1 MADKAVP
8 GKVGSGFPSGIASRH
23 LIRTAR
29 RLSIPASV
37 LAAVL
42 LAAFP
47 ASAQTNDPN
56 LTEQDLDCFRKQAEG
71 GPDCVPGQAP
81 EESAPDQTEPEK
93 AEPEPQQP
101 TRESG
106 AEPDAEQ
113 TTGEDAKPE
122 AAPASEESAAEPGS
136 GQAGEAAPQPDE
148 FTVQGQPSKPDSGAA
163 VSEPAAA
170 AEPDAAGPGRDAGS
184 DTATDSTGASTGSAE
199 NADPNAVL
207 LPGLI
212 VDLFPNPPPA
222 AAPEP
227 AVPAQADAAIPA
239 APPPADPP
247 APPAIAPGAL
257 AAVPPVAAPVA
268 VQGEFVPD
276 EVLVT
281 VDGDAAV
288 AAAVAQDF
296 GLEVRSQRTS
306 TLLDST
312 IVRYGIPDGR
322 PVGVVLAQLAGDGR
336 TTRRVPNHV
345 YDLQQAAGIVNYA
358 FQRIALA
365 PDTANGENVGVAV
378 IDTALDETHP
388 AIKDAIA
395 GEFDAMPGVEVT
407 TRDHATSVA
416 GLIAGTGE
424 FRGMAPG
431 ARIFHARAFEG
442 GKSTMDVILSAL
454 DWAAGEEV
462 RIVNMSFV
470 GPKNDLLEEACA
482 AARERDIVLVAAAG
496 NNGPNAP
503 YGYPAA
509 YPGVIAVTATDD
521 KDELMAEA
529 NRGPYVFVS
538 APGVNVIAPVG
549 GGQDLVTGTSFAA
562 AVVSGAIANLIHAA
576 PDRSADWIE
585 AALSST
591 AKDLGEAGRDSDFGF
606 GLIDAKAA
614 GEMQDD

>member
-1 MADKAVP
+1 MADEAIP
-8 GKVGSGFPSGIASRH
+8 GKVGTGFPSGIASRQR
-23 LIRTAR
+23 LRAAGRSATA
-29 RLSIPASV
+29 AWV
-37 LAAVL
+37 LAAAL
-42 LAAFP
+42 LAASP
-47 ASAQTNDPN
+47 TLAQTNDPT
-56 LTEQDLDCFRKQAEG
+56 LTEQDLDCLRKQADG
-71 GPDCVPGQAP
+71 GPDCVPGQAA
-81 EESAPDQTEPEK
+81 EE
-93 AEPEPQQP
+93 
-101 TRESG
+101 G
-106 AEPDAEQ
+106 ATKP
-113 TTGEDAKPE
+113 TGEDAAK
-122 AAPASEESAAEPGS
+122 
-136 GQAGEAAPQPDE
+136 PDE
-148 FTVQGQPSKPDSGAA
+148 FTVQGQPSTPEPGAGAIPDD
-163 VSEPAAA
+163 PAITAN
-170 AEPDAAGPGRDAGS
+170 PDAADPGRDDAGT
-184 DTATDSTGASTGSAE
+184 DTADA
-199 NADPNAVL
+199 NPNAVL
-207 LPGLI
+207 LPALI
-212 VDLFPNPPPA
+212 IDLFPNPPPGP
-222 AAPEP
+222 APEP
-227 AVPAQADAAIPA
+227 GAEAQPAQAADTTPA
-239 APPPADPP
+239 SPPADSTLADPP
-247 APPAIAPGAL
+247 APPP
-257 AAVPPVAAPVA
+257 VPPGSLATIPPIAAPVA

-288 AAAVAQDF
+288 ATAVAADF

-312 IVRYGIPDGR
+312 IARFGIPDGR

-345 YDLQQAAGIVNYA
+345 YNLQQAAGVVNYA

-365 PDTANGENVGVAV
+365 PDTANGENVRVAV
-378 IDTALDETHP
+378 IDTAIDETHP

-407 TRDHATSVA
+407 ARDHGTSVA
-416 GLIAGTGE
+416 GLIAGTGD

-431 ARIFHARAFEG
+431 AKIYHARAFEG
-442 GKSTMDVILSAL
+442 GRSTMDVILSAL
-454 DWAAGEEV
+454 DWAAEQEV
-462 RIVNMSFV
+462 RIINMSFV
-470 GPKNDLLEEACA
+470 GPKNDLLEEACD

-496 NNGPNAP
+496 NNGPKAP

-521 KDELMAEA
+521 KDELMEQA

-591 AKDLGEAGRDSDFGF
+591 AKDLGTAGRDSDFGF

-614 GEMQDD
+614 SEMKEE